1 MGQAAQQSYFDSLIG
16 REINNR
22 YKLETKIGSGAMGAV
37 FRATDLQS
45 SETVAIKVISP
56 DLANDEK
63 FIKRF
68 EREGELGKLLNHP
81 NIVRV
86 EEFGATE
93 GLFFIA
99 MEFVAG
105 DTLKSYLNTSA
116 PCSPNRTLE
125 LLTQLC
131 GALDFA
137 HKHNVL
143 HRDLK
148 PENILM
154 TRNSKGEEVLKLAD
168 FGIAKRTDLSKTKDQ
183 MLTVEGEIFGTPHY
197 MSPEQVLAQKLKPTT
212 DVYSIGVMLY
222 QMLSGK
228 LPLEHS
234 KAQQLLILKISQD
247 VAPISKTFPFVS
259 PIFDPIL
266 KKALSRTVTDRYQSA
281 GELLEAFADALKE
294 FDPNFQS
301 VTSGKITNELPD
313 VPNKLSN
320 KEQAVIDSKEVESSP
335 QKSST
340 SPSIST
346 VNNKATSQKI
356 VSKDKAAS
364 QKISIPIKESPE
376 IPNQS
381 ASGPNWVLLGVIGVV
396 LLGVIVVI
404 IILMQ

>member
-37 FRATDLQS
+37 FRATDLHS
-45 SETVAIKVISP
+45 SEIIAIKVISP

-376 IPNQS
+376 IPNQPT
-381 ASGPNWVLLGVIGVV
+381 SGPNWVLLGVIGVV